1 MTVKLSSMRQ
11 QKIFGSGTGYFMFL
25 CIFRQIDVVR
35 EIRQENFKILW
46 SFQFYMEIRQEKFN
60 IRWSFQFYRI
70 FFLGILVKGR
80 IFSVFSLRIFFS
92 ILYTVLSGSSFILWT
107 RKFMYIWQI
116 LGL

>member
-70 FFLGILVKGR
+70 FF
-80 IFSVFSLRIFFS
+80 SVFWLRAEFVRYF
-92 ILYTVLSGSSFILWT
+92 
-107 RKFMYIWQI
+107 R
-116 LGL
+116 